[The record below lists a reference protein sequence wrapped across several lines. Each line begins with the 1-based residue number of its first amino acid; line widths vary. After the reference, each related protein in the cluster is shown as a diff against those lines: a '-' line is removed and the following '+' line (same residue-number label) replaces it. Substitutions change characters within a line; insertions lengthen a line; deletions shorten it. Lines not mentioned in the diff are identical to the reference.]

1 MSFDED
7 ALLVRAIG
15 DLGSLGGARRGAE
28 MGVRRLKKNVLE
40 IDLALDMP
48 PQAAA
53 DRARQVLSQQ
63 GKVLNINGDDGS
75 ATLVV
80 GIVGAGV
87 GNLNP
92 AVVTVTIDQAEN
104 GSKLV
109 IRGAAKEGLI
119 KQRAGEAAARRVATA
134 MACQAG

>member
-7 ALLVRAIG
+7 ALLAGAIG
-15 DLGSLGGARRGAE
+15 DLGSLAGSRRGAE

-40 IDLALDMP
+40 IDLALDLP

-53 DRARQVLSQQ
+53 DQARQVLSQL
-63 GKVLNINGDDGS
+63 GKVLSVEPDDGS
-75 ATLVV
+75 ATQMV
-80 GIVGAGV
+80 GIIGAEF

-92 AVVTVTIDQAEN
+92 AVVTVTIDKAEN

-119 KQRAGEAAARRVATA
+119 KQRAGEAAAKRVAA
-134 MACQAG
+134 ALAP

>member
-7 ALLVRAIG
+7 ALLVRAVG
-15 DLGSLGGARRGAE
+15 DVGGLAGARRGAE

-63 GKVLNINGDDGS
+63 GKLLNINGDDGT

-92 AVVTVTIDQAEN
+92 AVVSVTIDKAEN

-119 KQRAGEAAARRVATA
+119 KQRAGEAAAKRVAAA
-134 MACQAG
+134 MT

>member
-7 ALLVRAIG
+7 ALLVRAVG
-15 DLGSLGGARRGAE
+15 DVGGLAGARRGAE

-63 GKVLNINGDDGS
+63 GKLLNINGDDGP

-92 AVVTVTIDQAEN
+92 AVVSVTIDKAEN

-119 KQRAGEAAARRVATA
+119 KQRAGEAAAKRVAAA
-134 MACQAG
+134 MT